1 MLSFDADVLKI
12 MPLSLICAN
21 VKPLILGFC
30 FSLFIFAEIN
40 SKSMEEFE
48 VSEASKKTKTV
59 YVSTIFSI
67 ALVLLMLG
75 MLGLI
80 LVHAKNLSNYVKENI
95 VLNVIVD
102 EGAKET
108 DILALQKELNNNAW
122 VKQTQYVNKEVAQH
136 NLTKDLGED
145 FVNFLGYNPLL
156 STIDVY
162 MKADFANNQNIKAL
176 TEKIQKNPLVKE
188 VVYQSSLIDGVNK
201 NISTIS
207 LIVLGFAIVLL
218 VIAVAL
224 INNTIRLAIFSQRFL
239 IKSMQLV
246 GATKNFIRKPFI
258 LVAALHGLIA
268 SFIAIIILLALLFY
282 AQKELPEII
291 ILRNYTEF
299 GIVFLGMVGVGI
311 LITGLSTH
319 FAVSKYLRLKI
330 YDLYR

>member
-1 MLSFDADVLKI
+1 
-12 MPLSLICAN
+12 
-21 VKPLILGFC
+21 
-30 FSLFIFAEIN
+30 
-40 SKSMEEFE
+40 MEEFE
-48 VSEASKKTKTV
+48 VSEAAKKTKTI
-59 YVSTIFSI
+59 YISTIFSI

-80 LVHAKNLSNYVKENI
+80 VVHAKNLSNYVKENI
-95 VLNVIVD
+95 VLNIIVD

-108 DILALQKELNNNAW
+108 DVLAFQKQLNGNT
-122 VKQTQYVNKEVAQH
+122 VIKQTLYVNKEVAQH

-162 MKADFANNQNIKAL
+162 LKADYANTKSIDAL
-176 TEKIQKNPLVKE
+176 KKSLEKNPVVKE
-188 VVYQSSLIDGVNK
+188 VIYQSSLIDMVNK

-207 LIVLGFAIVLL
+207 LIVLGFAIILL
-218 VIAVAL
+218 VIAIAL

-268 SFIAIIILLALLFY
+268 SFIAIIILLGILYY
-282 AQKELPEII
+282 AQREIPEIV

-299 GIVFLGMVGVGI
+299 GFVLIALIAIGI
-311 LITGLSTH
+311 FITAISTL
-319 FAVSKYLRLKI
+319 FAVSRYLRLKL